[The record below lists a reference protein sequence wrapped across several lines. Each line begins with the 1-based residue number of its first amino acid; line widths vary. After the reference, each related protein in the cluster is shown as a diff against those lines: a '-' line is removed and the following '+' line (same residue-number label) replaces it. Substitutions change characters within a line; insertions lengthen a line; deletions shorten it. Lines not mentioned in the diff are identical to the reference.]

1 MEELHVD
8 GTQVV
13 KTTVEGLE
21 LLPRVQFEGD
31 HFDESRVEVESE
43 EATLGVHHTQHEALR
58 GPAYTILWEW
68 TCVRTCGYV
77 SKHV

>member
-21 LLPRVQFEGD
+21 LLPRVQCEGD

-43 EATLGVHHTQHEALR
+43 EATLGVHHAQHEALR
-58 GPAYTILWEW
+58 GSADTILWAW
-68 TCVRTCGYV
+68 T
-77 SKHV
+77 S